1 MLHLQALPGSAGSP
15 RGDRSLDD
23 IEARLIA
30 EARLLQE
37 VGFHAAIIENFGDVP
52 FFKDRV
58 DATTIAV
65 MTRLA
70 CAVRA
75 AVHELPLG
83 INVLRNDARAAL
95 AVAVAAGAKFIRVN
109 VHVGATATDQGVI
122 EGRAAETLRARA
134 ALGADIA
141 IWSDVHVKHGRSL
154 AHASIADEAEDA
166 VRRGRA
172 DALVVSGRGTGEA
185 TSLDDLR
192 AVAELDLGVPI
203 YVGSGV
209 NRRERRVT
217 PRRRRRRHRRNV
229 DQIRQQDDQ
238 PDRQKAGGAVG
249 RKGSAEASLVH
260 GDRGAAHMLTWVPNR
275 IVPCVADNGVWRRAH
290 PD

>member
-1 MLHLQALPGSAGSP
+1 MKKSLVGMLHLPALPGSP
-15 RGDRSLDD
+15 RAEKSLSN
-23 IEARLIA
+23 IEARLVA

-37 VGFHAAIIENFGDVP
+37 VGFHAAIIENFGDLP

-58 DATTIAV
+58 DAPTIAA
-65 MTRLA
+65 MTRLV
-70 CAVRA
+70 CAVRTA
-75 AVHELPLG
+75 APELPLG

-109 VHVGATATDQGVI
+109 VHVGATATDQGVV

-134 ALGADIA
+134 ALGAAEVA

-154 AHASIADEAEDA
+154 AHDSIADEAEDA
-166 VRRGRA
+166 VRRGLA

-192 AVAELDLGVPI
+192 AVAELELGVPI

-209 NRRERRVT
+209 TVETVESLLDVADGVIVGTSIKSDSKTTNLID
-217 PRRRRRRHRRNV
+217 RRRAERLV
-229 DQIRQQDDQ
+229 E
-238 PDRQKAGGAVG
+238 KA
-249 RKGSAEASLVH
+249 RLRLV
-260 GDRGAAHMLTWVPNR
+260 
-275 IVPCVADNGVWRRAH
+275 
-290 PD
+290 